1 MGASLLSLFLF
12 PIGWS
17 WKAFF
22 SLLFKSYLDILEIL
36 NSQPNQLCLLE
47 ERQTNQFYFIF
58 TTDIFFNINYRTTRF
73 ANILDTWLLMA
84 TFGTR
89 VYLIFCNYLMIV
101 NCLLFSH
108 DFIYF
113 LPLINYIKVVVV
125 GSNYL
130 NL

>member
-47 ERQTNQFYFIF
+47 ERQTNQFYLIF
-58 TTDIFFNINYRTTRF
+58 TTDFFFFNINYRTTRF
-73 ANILDTWLLMA
+73 ANILVTWPLMA
-84 TFGTR
+84 NFGTR
-89 VYLIFCNYLMIV
+89 VISIFCNYLMIV

-113 LPLINYIKVVVV
+113 LPLINYIKVV
-125 GSNYL
+125 GFSYL

>member
-73 ANILDTWLLMA
+73 ASILVTWLLMA
-84 TFGTR
+84 NFGTR
-89 VYLIFCNYLMIV
+89 VNSIFCNYLMIV

-113 LPLINYIKVVVV
+113 LPLINYIKVV
-125 GSNYL
+125 GSSYL

>member
-47 ERQTNQFYFIF
+47 ERQTNQFYLIF

-73 ANILDTWLLMA
+73 ANILVTWLLMA
-84 TFGTR
+84 NFGTR
-89 VYLIFCNYLMIV
+89 VNSIFCNYLMIV

-113 LPLINYIKVVVV
+113 LPLINYIKVV
-125 GSNYL
+125 GSSYF